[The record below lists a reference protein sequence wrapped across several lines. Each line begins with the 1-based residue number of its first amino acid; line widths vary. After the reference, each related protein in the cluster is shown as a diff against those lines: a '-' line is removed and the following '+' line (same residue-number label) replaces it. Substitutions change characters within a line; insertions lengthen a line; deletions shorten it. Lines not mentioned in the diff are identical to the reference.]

1 MKKNTKQKKSKRA
14 EDFLKKRRIKTHGAH
29 ADRIIADLESNLKEN
44 GWNIPCRAYDY
55 LRSALIVKLFYGLPE
70 VFKKKLVEHLVKKST
85 GQ

>member
-1 MKKNTKQKKSKRA
+1 MSQRSQEFLTKW
-14 EDFLKKRRIKTHGAH
+14 RIKTHGVRAEK
-29 ADRIIADLESNLKEN
+29 IIAELENDLKEN

-70 VFKKKLVEHLVKKST
+70 VFRKKLVEHLAKKSA